1 MNSSLSSVY
10 TLAKVGLNDPSNRH
24 RKGMGMEAL
33 SQIFALAIFG
43 SAAGFVGGAIIGLIA
58 VWTR

>member
-1 MNSSLSSVY
+1 MAANEIAS
-10 TLAKVGLNDPSNRH
+10 NPNRH

>member
-1 MNSSLSSVY
+1 MGDGAGEGKALTATPITSS
-10 TLAKVGLNDPSNRH
+10 ANRH